1 MKKVNIMVAALCVAG
16 ILTGCGN
23 TSQSTEIVN
32 ENTFNEETSTSLS
45 EGENSS
51 ETEDVTTSDLD
62 ETTNADDSS
71 NSPEIAFTS
80 MDYDESESEETK
92 VKNKVQKYIDD
103 NYTYTEID
111 RISIN
116 DDLGTDEDGDY
127 IALVY
132 LTWNQ
137 KNSGDLSKEMLNMY
151 SSDMA
156 ARMYDDLPEIQE
168 LAVFWTVPYLNNGS
182 AKISFERKDGG
193 MQYTDTMFDSNFD

>member
-32 ENTFNEETSTSLS
+32 ENTFNEETTTSLS

>member
-23 TSQSTEIVN
+23 TPQSTEIVN
-32 ENTFNEETSTSLS
+32 ENTFNEETTTSLS